1 MISEDKIKNLIKC
14 YEDDL
19 KLLEQNYNDNKDED
33 LNWLYIREIGLTE
46 GTIKGLKIALGHKTK
61 LELKS
66 K

>member
-19 KLLEQNYNDNKDED
+19 KLLEQNYKDNKDED
-33 LNWLYIREIGLTE
+33 LNWMYIRQIGLTE
-46 GTIKGLKIALGHKTK
+46 GVIKGLKIALGHKTK
-61 LELKS
+61 LELK